1 VAGTVLFGG
10 PREKRNAHEGPIVV
24 EINDPVA
31 HVRYVFSLDEPIAH
45 RQELPAER
53 HPHTFARGQPGMI
66 GGATSIT
73 TVARGAGEA
82 PIGSTGVIREVEPL
96 PGTPGVDPESRPQ
109 MTTENLGTRPIEGIQ
124 TEGKRRTRTWAVGAI
139 GNDRPI
145 SATFET
151 WTSPELREVI
161 LSKADDPRSGEF
173 THKLIKMNRSDPDPS
188 LFEPPSGY
196 TVKDESGEFTVDWG
210 VTR

>member
-1 VAGTVLFGG
+1 MGGNMKRLLALFSCVLLFSALALAQISSSISTSISNGPDGMHGTMGFFTPEHVEAVVTGAPYSAENVSEHVQTLADGAHITSTPPGNESLPRFDGPYPHRTSRVPKAVAGTVLFGG

-73 TVARGAGEA
+73 TVASSPWCKSRRGMRTTL
-82 PIGSTGVIREVEPL
+82 PIKHFIV
-96 PGTPGVDPESRPQ
+96 
-109 MTTENLGTRPIEGIQ
+109 
-124 TEGKRRTRTWAVGAI
+124 
-139 GNDRPI
+139 
-145 SATFET
+145 
-151 WTSPELREVI
+151 
-161 LSKADDPRSGEF
+161 
-173 THKLIKMNRSDPDPS
+173 
-188 LFEPPSGY
+188 
-196 TVKDESGEFTVDWG
+196 
-210 VTR
+210 